1 MTDGGDPT
9 ALLEID
15 ALTVRRHHEALLDDV
30 TLRVRRGSIHVLV
43 GPNGAGKSTLLS
55 AILGQIPFDGRIAV
69 NWRGAGTIGYV
80 PQSFAVDPTLPVT
93 VADFLALTRQRRPV
107 CLGLTRAARL
117 AIARLLERV
126 GLPGL
131 EQRPLAVLSGGEL
144 RRVLL
149 AHALDPE
156 PELLLL
162 DEPTAGLDES
172 AVQILDE
179 ILIAIET
186 DRADHG
192 GDGVPRSRAGAT
204 CGRSSHG
211 ARPASRGRGFRG
223 HPRDGGRA
231 RVAAGCPRT
240 ADRTRMTSFYAWIG
254 GLAQRGLLP
263 SDFQYPFL
271 VRGFLCV
278 LVLAPILGGVSHL
291 VVTRRMAFFSAALG
305 QAAITGVA
313 LGLLLGE
320 PLNAPYGGM
329 FGFCLLSTLAMVY
342 VKRHATLPPDTLI
355 GVFHALTLGLGLCL
369 LVALTRQFNV
379 HQVESVL
386 FGSLLTV
393 TDGDLALL
401 LAVGIVVAVLLVRE
415 YNHLLLD
422 SLSPPL
428 ASVAGAEPAYL
439 EYFFAL
445 LLTLSIVVSLKI
457 IGALLVEAL
466 VVVPAAAARNVA
478 RGTRS
483 YLIWSVAV
491 AFLAGIGGLGVSTR
505 FLVPTGGA
513 VVLAVSAIFFLTLAA
528 RSVLRRTLV

>member
-1 MTDGGDPT
+1 MT
-9 ALLEID
+9 A
-15 ALTVRRHHEALLDDV
+15 
-30 TLRVRRGSIHVLV
+30 
-43 GPNGAGKSTLLS
+43 
-55 AILGQIPFDGRIAV
+55 
-69 NWRGAGTIGYV
+69 
-80 PQSFAVDPTLPVT
+80 
-93 VADFLALTRQRRPV
+93 
-107 CLGLTRAARL
+107 
-117 AIARLLERV
+117 
-126 GLPGL
+126 
-131 EQRPLAVLSGGEL
+131 
-144 RRVLL
+144 
-149 AHALDPE
+149 
-156 PELLLL
+156 
-162 DEPTAGLDES
+162 
-172 AVQILDE
+172 
-179 ILIAIET
+179 
-186 DRADHG
+186 
-192 GDGVPRSRAGAT
+192 
-204 CGRSSHG
+204 
-211 ARPASRGRGFRG
+211 
-223 HPRDGGRA
+223 
-231 RVAAGCPRT
+231 
-240 ADRTRMTSFYAWIG
+240 FYAWIG
-254 GLAQRGLLP
+254 GLAERGLLP

-278 LVLAPILGGVSHL
+278 LIIAPILGGVSHL

-320 PLNAPYGGM
+320 LFNAPYGGM

-379 HQVESVL
+379 HQVEAVL

-393 TDGDLALL
+393 TDADLLLL
-401 LAVGIVVAVLLVRE
+401 LAVGVFVAVMLVRE
-415 YNHLLLD
+415 YNALLLD

-428 ASVAGAEPAYL
+428 ARVSGAEPAYL

-483 YLIWSVAV
+483 YLIWSVV
-491 AFLAGIGGLGVSTR
+491 IAFIAGAGGLGVSTR

-513 VVLAVSAIFFLTLAA
+513 VVLAVSALFFLTLMA
-528 RSVLRRTLV
+528 RSFSRRRGTA

>member
-1 MTDGGDPT
+1 MT
-9 ALLEID
+9 
-15 ALTVRRHHEALLDDV
+15 
-30 TLRVRRGSIHVLV
+30 
-43 GPNGAGKSTLLS
+43 
-55 AILGQIPFDGRIAV
+55 
-69 NWRGAGTIGYV
+69 
-80 PQSFAVDPTLPVT
+80 
-93 VADFLALTRQRRPV
+93 
-107 CLGLTRAARL
+107 
-117 AIARLLERV
+117 
-126 GLPGL
+126 
-131 EQRPLAVLSGGEL
+131 
-144 RRVLL
+144 
-149 AHALDPE
+149 
-156 PELLLL
+156 
-162 DEPTAGLDES
+162 
-172 AVQILDE
+172 
-179 ILIAIET
+179 
-186 DRADHG
+186 
-192 GDGVPRSRAGAT
+192 
-204 CGRSSHG
+204 
-211 ARPASRGRGFRG
+211 GF
-223 HPRDGGRA
+223 
-231 RVAAGCPRT
+231 
-240 ADRTRMTSFYAWIG
+240 YNWIG
-254 GLAQRGLLP
+254 SLAQQGVLP

-271 VRGFLCV
+271 VRGVLCV

-393 TDGDLALL
+393 TDGDLLL
-401 LAVGIVVAVLLVRE
+401 LTGVGIVVIVLLIRQ
-415 YNHLLLD
+415 YNSLLLD

-428 ASVAGAEPAYL
+428 ARVAGADPAYL

-478 RGTRS
+478 RGTRA
-483 YLIWSVAV
+483 YLVWSVVV
-491 AFLAGIGGLGVSTR
+491 ALLAGAGGLGVSTR

-513 VVLAVSAIFFLTLAA
+513 VVLAVTAIFFLTLAA
-528 RSVLRRTLV
+528 RSIRRRLAV